1 MGRLL
6 PFLAMFACVYGVL
19 EGLYFVLP
27 DEFLRDVYHRCFTAV
42 GADIVRLITPGEPV
56 AARANI
62 LQSSAVGLE
71 VVRGC
76 DGAGAAFLL
85 IAAIASYPARLS
97 RKLLG
102 VAAAV
107 ALAYALN
114 EMRLVG
120 LFYLAVGQQPW
131 FLPVHVYLAPT
142 LVIALSCIYFAWWTT
157 FVPVRSDEAF

>member
-6 PFLAMFACVYGVL
+6 RFLAMFACVYGVL
-19 EGLYFVLP
+19 EGMYFILP
-27 DEFLRDVYHRCFTAV
+27 DDFLRDVYHRCFTTV
-42 GADIVRLITPGEPV
+42 GAEIIQLFTPDEPV

-62 LQSSAVGLE
+62 LQSGTMALE

-85 IAAIASYPARLS
+85 IAAITSYPARPW

-102 VAAAV
+102 LTVAV
-107 ALAYALN
+107 ILIYILN

-120 LFYLAVGQQPW
+120 LFYMATRHPPW
-131 FLPVHVYLAPT
+131 FLPMHVYFAPT
-142 LVIALSCIYFAWWTT
+142 LVIALSCIYFAWWTA
-157 FVPVRSDEAF
+157 FVPVRRNEAF